1 MTGRN
6 REFTEGFKQEAVR
19 LSRESGLTVAEV
31 AKDLGIGKST
41 LSTWRRHFSG
51 AALAPATAETLE
63 QENTRLRRENEI
75 LRQERDLLKKATA
88 LFARDQSR

>member
-6 REFTEGFKQEAVR
+6 REFTEDFKQEAVR
-19 LSRESGLTVAEV
+19 LSRESGLTVAQV

-41 LSTWRRHFSG
+41 LSTWRRNFSDS
-51 AALAPATAETLE
+51 ALAPTVDETLE
-63 QENTRLRRENEI
+63 QENLRLRRENEI

-88 LFARDQSR
+88 LFAKDQSR